1 MCDIWTLYAIKF
13 TRMKLKLFLFIFSF
27 VLYTNAKAQDQ
38 PNVVIVFMDNF
49 GWGEPGFNGGGI
61 IRGAPTPRMDKLADE
76 GMRLTN
82 FNVEVQ
88 CTPSR
93 SALLTGRYA
102 IRSGNGSVPL
112 GEGVYGLVQWEVT
125 MAEMLSEKGYAT
137 GMFGKWHLGR
147 TDGRYPTDQGFD
159 EWYGVPNS
167 TDESTYSSLHGF
179 AQSGV
184 TETYVLSASKGTTP
198 KKVRPYQLDYRP
210 LIDRDLT
217 DMAMNFMEK
226 SVKSDQPFFLYL
238 PYTATHFP
246 TMPHPDFQGKSGNG
260 DWADLLL
267 QIDSYVGELQDK
279 IDDLGIAENTIF
291 IFTADNGPE
300 AINPGST
307 SLTVETAMQG
317 SAGPWRGTL
326 FTGFEGALRVPFVV
340 KWPGKIAAGTV
351 SNEIVHAMDIFPTIA
366 NFTNT
371 EVPKDRI
378 IDGIDMSD
386 FFTNKLKASGRE
398 GFIVYMGNEIYGV
411 KWRNW
416 KLHFSEQEAWN
427 TIKAEYTMPKVYNL
441 YDDPQ
446 ERNNVLFPHTWVP
459 KAALVQ
465 LNEHIL
471 SLKKNPPILAGQLD
485 PYNPDK

>member
-1 MCDIWTLYAIKF
+1 LFASF
-13 TRMKLKLFLFIFSF
+13 TASS
-27 VLYTNAKAQDQ
+27 QDK

-61 IRGAPTPRMDKLADE
+61 TRGAETPQMDKLADE

-102 IRSGNGSVPL
+102 IRSGNGTVPM
-112 GEGVYGLVQWEVT
+112 GEGTYGLVQWEIT
-125 MAEMLSEKGYAT
+125 MAEMLSKNGYVT

-147 TDGRYPTDQGFD
+147 TDGRFPTDQGFD

-167 TDESTYSSLHGF
+167 TDESTYSSLEGF
-179 AQSGV
+179 EKSGLN
-184 TETYVLSASKGTTP
+184 ETYVMSASKGNTP
-198 KKVRPYQLDYRP
+198 EKIRPYRLDYRP

-217 DMAMNFMEK
+217 DKAMDFMER
-226 SVKSDQPFFLYL
+226 SVDDKKPFFLYL

-246 TMPHPDFQGKSGNG
+246 TMAHPDFKGKSGNG
-260 DWADLLL
+260 EWADLLM
-267 QIDSYVGELQDK
+267 QIDSYLGELQNK
-279 IDDLGIAENTIF
+279 VKELGIEENTIF
-291 IFTADNGPE
+291 VFTADNGPE
-300 AINPGST
+300 ALNYGST
-307 SLTVETAMQG
+307 SITVEGAYQG

-340 KWPGKIAAGTV
+340 KWPKKIQEGV
-351 SNEIVHAMDIFPTIA
+351 SSDEIVHAMDLFPTIA
-366 NFTNT
+366 AITKSELPN
-371 EVPKDRI
+371 DRV
-378 IDGIDMSD
+378 IDGIDMRD
-386 FFTNKLKASGRE
+386 FFLGKSEKSGRD
-398 GFIVYMGNEIYGV
+398 GFVVYMGNDIYGV

-416 KLHFSEQEAWN
+416 KLHFKEQEAWN
-427 TIKAEYTMPKVYNL
+427 TIKHTYTMPKVYNL

-459 KAALVQ
+459 KAALKQ
-465 LNEHIL
+465 LEEHVI
-471 SLKKNPPILAGQLD
+471 SLRQNPPVPTGQSD
-485 PYNPDK
+485 PYEPK